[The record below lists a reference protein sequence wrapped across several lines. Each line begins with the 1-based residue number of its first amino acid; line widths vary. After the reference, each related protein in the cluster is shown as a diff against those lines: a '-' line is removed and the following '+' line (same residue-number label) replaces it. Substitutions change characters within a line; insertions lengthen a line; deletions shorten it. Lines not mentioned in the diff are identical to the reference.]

1 MRVLEKMDIQQK
13 KSLVWALL
21 YDVRFVRAGK
31 ITSSYFKILETLL
44 NIGIIENGKSFLD
57 SDELIINCKFRASGN
72 KYKTNSSYQ
81 SEKYTEN
88 WNIFKADILL
98 DPNIGLIEWLEVVN
112 RITFKLACDSC
123 WTLTNITINNV
134 VVYEEEEQW

>member
-31 ITSSYFKILETLL
+31 ITSSYFKILEILL
-44 NIGIIENGKSFLD
+44 NIGIIGNGEEFLN
-57 SDELIINCKFRASGN
+57 SDELIIDCKFRAFGN

-88 WNIFKADILL
+88 WDIFKADILL
-98 DPNIGLIEWLEVVN
+98 DPNIGLMEWLEVVN
-112 RITFKLACDSC
+112 RIAFKLACDSC

>member
-1 MRVLEKMDIQQK
+1 MRVLEKMNIQQK

-88 WNIFKADILL
+88 WNIFKANVLL
-98 DPNIGLIEWLEVVN
+98 DPNIGLMEWLEVVN
-112 RITFKLACDSC
+112 SITFKLACDSC
-123 WTLTNITINNV
+123 WTLTNITINDV
-134 VVYEEEEQW
+134 VAYEEEEQW

>member
-1 MRVLEKMDIQQK
+1 MRVLEKMNIQQK

-88 WNIFKADILL
+88 WNIFKANVLL
-98 DPNIGLIEWLEVVN
+98 DSNIGLMEWLEVVN
-112 RITFKLACDSC
+112 SITFKLACDSC
-123 WTLTNITINNV
+123 WTLTNITINDV

>member
-1 MRVLEKMDIQQK
+1 MRVLEKMNIQQK

-57 SDELIINCKFRASGN
+57 SDELIINVNLELLGINIKLIHLIKVKN
-72 KYKTNSSYQ
+72 IQKTG
-81 SEKYTEN
+81 
-88 WNIFKADILL
+88 IFL
-98 DPNIGLIEWLEVVN
+98 
-112 RITFKLACDSC
+112 KLM
-123 WTLTNITINNV
+123 
-134 VVYEEEEQW
+134 YY

>member
-1 MRVLEKMDIQQK
+1 MRVLEKMNIQQK

-88 WNIFKADILL
+88 WNIFKANVLL
-98 DPNIGLIEWLEVVN
+98 DPNIGLMEWLEVVN
-112 RITFKLACDSC
+112 SITFKLACDSC
-123 WTLTNITINNV
+123 WTLTNITINDV
-134 VVYEEEEQW
+134 VVYKEEEQW